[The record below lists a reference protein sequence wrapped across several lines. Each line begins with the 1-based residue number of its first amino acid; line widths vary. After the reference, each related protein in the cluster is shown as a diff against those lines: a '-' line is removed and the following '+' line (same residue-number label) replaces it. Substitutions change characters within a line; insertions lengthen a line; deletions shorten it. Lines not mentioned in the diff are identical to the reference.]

1 MSPRRPIVCA
11 SPADWRRLAER
22 ARDCARLAQAEGVN
36 AGGAAAGCLSAG
48 VDLTLLAGSLRG
60 ALTGVFQ
67 QRAGWSAYQA
77 AGGFLELARAFAHPD
92 TAPQRRAALAP
103 AVEHAAAFVL
113 GVLDEISP
121 GPRERADI
129 DG

>member
-1 MSPRRPIVCA
+1 MKGPVSRRPIVCA
-11 SPADWRRLAER
+11 SVADWRALAER
-22 ARDCARLAQAEGVN
+22 ARACAV
-36 AGGAAAGCLSAG
+36 
-48 VDLTLLAGSLRG
+48 LAGLGEAVTARDAQFELACLANGLRG
-60 ALTGVFQ
+60 AVTGLFHA
-67 QRAGWSAYQA
+67 AGYSAQQA

-92 TAPQRRAALAP
+92 TAPQRRSALAP